1 MAPKNKGKSAAAST
15 AAPPSLSLQKV
26 ALVVLTALLC
36 LSLATK
42 VQGLSPLYGP
52 NKLYA
57 GGLLPLSEV
66 YEIGTLALLYVDRP
80 IGVIALF
87 AYIGDAP
94 SAGSWPRML
103 VLTPTC
109 RGRLRRRK
117 GSPWPPRLGARC
129 AGLSAP
135 SPLCPAPALRRHRPR
150 PRLRRRVSRGV
161 GHRLGPRLGFGL
173 RSGLGLG

>member
-1 MAPKNKGKSAAAST
+1 MAPKNKGKSAPAST
-15 AAPPSLSLQKV
+15 AAAPALSLQKV

-94 SAGSWPRML
+94 SAGSWPWPRKL
-103 VLTPTC
+103 VVT
-109 RGRLRRRK
+109 RGVRRRFC
-117 GSPWPPRLGARC
+117 GAERARLGRRASVPVAR
-129 AGLSAP
+129 AYRPHRHSVQLPHPGGTAHALAFADA
-135 SPLCPAPALRRHRPR
+135 SPEA
-150 PRLRRRVSRGV
+150 SGTGS
-161 GHRLGPRLGFGL
+161 GHG
-173 RSGLGLG
+173 

>member
-1 MAPKNKGKSAAAST
+1 MAPKNKGKSAPAST
-15 AAPPSLSLQKV
+15 AAAPALSLQKV

-66 YEIGTLALLYVDRP
+66 YEIGTLALLYVERP

-87 AYIGDAP
+87 AYIGHAP
-94 SAGSWPRML
+94 SAGSWPWPRPL
-103 VLTPTC
+103 VVTPTGAAASAIRASADNGKAIFLFMPHDETRIPTIAWRGNASVPLDLPKPLFPDDFC
-109 RGRLRRRK
+109 RR
-117 GSPWPPRLGARC
+117 AC
-129 AGLSAP
+129 
-135 SPLCPAPALRRHRPR
+135 
-150 PRLRRRVSRGV
+150 
-161 GHRLGPRLGFGL
+161 
-173 RSGLGLG
+173 

>member
-1 MAPKNKGKSAAAST
+1 MAPKNKGKSAPAST
-15 AAPPSLSLQKV
+15 AAAPALSLQKV

-87 AYIGDAP
+87 AYIGHAP
-94 SAGSWPRML
+94 SAGSWPGPRTL
-103 VLTPTC
+103 VVTPTATAAC
-109 RGRLRRRK
+109 GAEK
-117 GSPWPPRLGARC
+117 GSPWPTRLSARC
-129 AGLSAP
+129 AGLSAR

-150 PRLRRRVSRGV
+150 PRLRRRVARGV
-161 GHRLGPRLGFGL
+161 GHRLGP
-173 RSGLGLG
+173 

>member
-1 MAPKNKGKSAAAST
+1 MAPKNKGKSAPAST
-15 AAPPSLSLQKV
+15 AAPPALSLQKV

-94 SAGSWPRML
+94 SVGSWPWPRTL
-103 VLTPTC
+103 VVTPTGAAAC
-109 RGRLRRRK
+109 GAERA
-117 GSPWPPRLGARC
+117 RLGRRASVPVAR
-129 AGLSAP
+129 AYRPDRHSAQLP
-135 SPLCPAPALRRHRPR
+135 HSGGTAHALAFADASPEA
-150 PRLRRRVSRGV
+150 SGTGS
-161 GHRLGPRLGFGL
+161 GHG
-173 RSGLGLG
+173 